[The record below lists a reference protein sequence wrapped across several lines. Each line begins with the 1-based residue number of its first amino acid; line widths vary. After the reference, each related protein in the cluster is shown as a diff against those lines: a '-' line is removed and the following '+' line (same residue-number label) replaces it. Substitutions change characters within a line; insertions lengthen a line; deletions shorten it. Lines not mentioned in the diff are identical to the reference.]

1 MFRVTNMTGS
11 FPGIHR
17 TILTSFSLTPTSLPV
32 ALNKMAGLYLQCN
45 KEQQLDTVVQISPCE
60 TRFIA
65 IRDVER
71 LLTNVAKN
79 I

>member
-1 MFRVTNMTGS
+1 MTGS

-17 TILTSFSLTPTSLPV
+17 TIFTSFSLNPTSLPV
-32 ALNKMAGLYLQCN
+32 ALNKMAGLYLQSN
-45 KEQQLDTVVQISPCE
+45 KEQQLDSVVQISPFK

-71 LLTNVAKN
+71 LLTNVANN